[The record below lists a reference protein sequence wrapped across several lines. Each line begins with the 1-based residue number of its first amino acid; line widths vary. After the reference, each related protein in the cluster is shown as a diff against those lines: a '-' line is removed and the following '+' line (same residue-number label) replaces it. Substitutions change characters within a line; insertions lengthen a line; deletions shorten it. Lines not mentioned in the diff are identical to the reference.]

1 LRTPKVNR
9 VRRLRVLILMRPASF
24 ITFLLALSALA
35 PLWAERTA
43 VAAPRDELGPGKRHT
58 VTIQGL
64 KFKPEKVEIEPGDTV
79 VWVNK
84 DDRDH
89 TVVADDG
96 SFESGRI
103 RNGKSYEKKF
113 TKPGKYN
120 YGDDLHPRMRGVVV
134 VKEKK

>member
-1 LRTPKVNR
+1 
-9 VRRLRVLILMRPASF
+9 MRPASS
-24 ITFLLALSALA
+24 ITFLLLATALA
-35 PLWAERTA
+35 PIWAGRATMA
-43 VAAPRDELGPGKRHT
+43 AAPREEVGSGKKYT

-64 KFKPEKVEIEPGDTV
+64 KLKPDKIEIEPGDTV

-120 YGDDLHPRMRGVVV
+120 YGDDLHPRMRGVVI

>member
-1 LRTPKVNR
+1 
-9 VRRLRVLILMRPASF
+9 MRPASS
-24 ITFLLALSALA
+24 ITFLLVATALA
-35 PLWAERTA
+35 TLWAGRAA
-43 VAAPRDELGPGKRHT
+43 VAQRDEIRRDEMAAGKKHT

-64 KFKPEKVEIEPGDTV
+64 KLKPDKIEIEPGDTV

-113 TKPGKYN
+113 SKPGKYN

-134 VKEKK
+134 VRDKK

>member
-1 LRTPKVNR
+1 MAANVNR
-9 VRRLRVLILMRPASF
+9 LPRLRVLTMMRPAS
-24 ITFLLALSALA
+24 ITFLLVATALA
-35 PLWAERTA
+35 PFWPARA
-43 VAAPRDELGPGKRHT
+43 AMAAPRDEAGAGKKHT

-64 KFKPEKVEIEPGDTV
+64 KFKPERIEIAPGDTV

-96 SFESGRI
+96 AFESGRI

-113 TKPGKYN
+113 DKPGKYN

>member
-1 LRTPKVNR
+1 
-9 VRRLRVLILMRPASF
+9 MRPASS
-24 ITFLLALSALA
+24 ITFLLLAAALA
-35 PLWAERTA
+35 PISAGRTA
-43 VAAPRDELGPGKRHT
+43 TAAAPREELGAGKKYT

-64 KFKPEKVEIEPGDTV
+64 KLKPDKIEIEPGDTV

-120 YGDDLHPRMRGVVV
+120 YGDDLYPRMRGVVI

>member
-1 LRTPKVNR
+1 
-9 VRRLRVLILMRPASF
+9 MRPAS
-24 ITFLLALSALA
+24 ISLLLVATALA
-35 PLWAERTA
+35 SSLAPFWTGR
-43 VAAPRDELGPGKRHT
+43 AALAASRWETGAGRRHT

-64 KFKPEKVEIEPGDTV
+64 KFKPEKIEIESGDTV

-96 SFESGRI
+96 AFESPLI

-113 TKPGKYN
+113 NKPGKYN
-120 YGDDLHPRMRGVVV
+120 YGDDLHPRMRGLVVV
-134 VKEKK
+134 RDKK

>member
-1 LRTPKVNR
+1 MK
-9 VRRLRVLILMRPASF
+9 PAS
-24 ITFLLALSALA
+24 ITLLLAVMALA
-35 PLWAERTA
+35 GTGAPSRRSLASD
-43 VAAPRDELGPGKRHT
+43 VASRDAGSGKRHT

-64 KFKPEKVEIEPGDTV
+64 KFKPPTIEIAPGDTV

-84 DDRDH
+84 DDGEH

-103 RNGKSYEKKF
+103 RSGKSYEKTF
-113 TKPGKYN
+113 DKPGKYS

>member
-1 LRTPKVNR
+1 M
-9 VRRLRVLILMRPASF
+9 RRGSITLLFVATTLASF
-24 ITFLLALSALA
+24 WPGRAAM
-35 PLWAERTA
+35 
-43 VAAPRDELGPGKRHT
+43 AAPGGELEAGKKHT

-64 KFKPEKVEIEPGDTV
+64 KFKPEKIEIAPGDTV

-113 TKPGKYN
+113 DKPGKYN